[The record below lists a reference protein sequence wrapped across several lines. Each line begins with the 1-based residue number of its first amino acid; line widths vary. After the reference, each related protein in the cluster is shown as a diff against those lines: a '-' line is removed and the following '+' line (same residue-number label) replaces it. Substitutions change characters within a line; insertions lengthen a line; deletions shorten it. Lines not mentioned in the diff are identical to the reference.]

1 MKLTQS
7 TKDAILTMKAQGFS
21 SRHIGRVLNIGKSTV
36 NDFLATQRS
45 IEQEVLESVKYVT
58 EQRAV
63 KSVPSFHVD
72 SGEEDN
78 SSVLIISDMHIPYQH
93 KDALDFLSDLK
104 AKYKPT
110 RIICMG
116 DELDKHALS
125 FHDSDP
131 NLKSAGDELD
141 LSLPT
146 IQELKKLFPKMDL
159 LESNHGSLLYRKAKH
174 HGIPRQYLKSYNEV
188 LGVDDGWKWHFD
200 LTITLPNGQPCYF
213 HHGKS
218 GDVLRLSQAMGMNAV
233 QGHFHEKMAVQY
245 WANPL
250 GLFFGLQ
257 VGCLIDDESLAFSY
271 NNVNLKRPLIG
282 TAVIVDSVPIL
293 ETMKL

>member
-36 NDFLATQRS
+36 NDFLAAQRN
-45 IEQEVLESVKYVT
+45 IGEELLEGAKHLA

-72 SGEEDN
+72 NGEEDN

-110 RIICMG
+110 RVICMG
-116 DELDKHALS
+116 DELDHHALS

-131 NLKSAGDELD
+131 DLLSAGDEIKAALSTVSD
-141 LSLPT
+141 LH
-146 IQELKKLFPKMDL
+146 KLFPEMTL
-159 LESNHGSLLYRKAKH
+159 LDSNHGSLVYRKAKH
-174 HGIPRQYLKSYNEV
+174 HGIPKRYIRSYQEV
-188 LGVDDGWKWHFD
+188 LGVGEGWRWVND
-200 LTITLPNGQPCYF
+200 LVITLPSKDKVYF
-213 HHGKS
+213 CHGKAQR
-218 GDVLRLSQAMGMNAV
+218 GIQLSQNMGMSVV
-233 QGHFHEKMAVQY
+233 QGHFHSEFNINY
-245 WANPL
+245 WSNPVNV
-250 GLFFGLQ
+250 FFSMQ
-257 VGCLIDDESLAFSY
+257 VGCLVDDNSLAMAY
-271 NNVNLKRPLIG
+271 NKLTLKRPIIG
-282 TAVIVDSVPIL
+282 TGLIVGGVPVL
-293 ETMKL
+293 ERMK

>member
-21 SRHIGRVLNIGKSTV
+21 SRHIGRVLSIGKSTV
-36 NDFLATQRS
+36 NDFLATQRNIGEEL
-45 IEQEVLESVKYVT
+45 IEGMKYLA

-63 KSVPSFHVD
+63 RSVPSFHVD
-72 SGEEDN
+72 NGEEDN

-110 RIICMG
+110 RVICMG

-131 NLKSAGDELD
+131 NLKSAGDELE

-159 LESNHGSLLYRKAKH
+159 LESNHGSC
-174 HGIPRQYLKSYNEV
+174 IS
-188 LGVDDGWKWHFD
+188 
-200 LTITLPNGQPCYF
+200 
-213 HHGKS
+213 
-218 GDVLRLSQAMGMNAV
+218 
-233 QGHFHEKMAVQY
+233 
-245 WANPL
+245 
-250 GLFFGLQ
+250 
-257 VGCLIDDESLAFSY
+257 
-271 NNVNLKRPLIG
+271 
-282 TAVIVDSVPIL
+282 
-293 ETMKL
+293 